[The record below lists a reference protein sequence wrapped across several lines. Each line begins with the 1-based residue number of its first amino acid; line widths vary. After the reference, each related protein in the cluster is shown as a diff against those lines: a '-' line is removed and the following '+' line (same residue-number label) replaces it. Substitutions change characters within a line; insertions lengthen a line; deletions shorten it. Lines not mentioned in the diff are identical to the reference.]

1 MTPDTYKGIKK
12 MNEEPS
18 ILIVDDEPQIVL
30 SSSVTLRAAGY
41 KNIFTAQDG
50 ADVMPLLAGHDL
62 DVVVLDLSMPGK
74 SGMELL
80 AEINSDHPRVQTIV
94 MTATNELETAV
105 ECIKSGA
112 FDYLVKPVDKNRF
125 ISAVN
130 KAIEMSALRD
140 EVFSLKERFLRIG
153 KSDTME
159 NEGAFCSIIT
169 RDKEMRTVFHY
180 VETVARSGQPILIT
194 GETGV
199 GKELV
204 AKAVHEL
211 SGRAG
216 GFVPVNVAGLD
227 DAMFSDALFGHK
239 KGSFTGAEQSREGF
253 IAQAA
258 GGTLFLDEIG
268 DVSEQSQVKLL
279 RLLQEQK
286 YYPIGSDVPRQC
298 DARIVVATNNDLQEL
313 IRKGRFR
320 KDLFY
325 RLRAHHVHI
334 PPLRERLDDV
344 PILLEYFLEQAAKS
358 LNKKVPSYTIELIT
372 LLKAYDYPGNVRE
385 LQAMVFDA
393 VARHTSGIL
402 PLSSFKKIIDKD
414 HHSLENCFPL
424 IVKNSKILLSGP
436 FPTLRETINSLITEA
451 LDRAD
456 GNQGIAAS
464 LLGITRQALNK
475 RINKKPADAE

>member
-1 MTPDTYKGIKK
+1 
-12 MNEEPS
+12 MNEEPA

-30 SSSVTLRAAGY
+30 SSSLTLRAAGY
-41 KNIFTAQDG
+41 KNILTAQDG
-50 ADVMPLLAGHDL
+50 RDVLPLITRHDIG
-62 DVVVLDLSMPGK
+62 VVVLDLSMPHK
-74 SGMELL
+74 SGTELL
-80 AEINSDHPRVQTIV
+80 AEITSGYPHVQTIV

-125 ISAVN
+125 ISAVK
-130 KAIEMSALRD
+130 KAVEMSALRD
-140 EVFSLKERFLRIG
+140 EVFSLKERLL
-153 KSDTME
+153 SDTME
-159 NEGAFCSIIT
+159 NEGAFCSIVT
-169 RDKEMRTVFHY
+169 RDKKMRSVFRY
-180 VETVARSGQPILIT
+180 VEAVARSGQPILIT
-194 GETGV
+194 GETGT

-204 AKAVHEL
+204 AKAVHDL
-211 SGRAG
+211 SGRTG
-216 GFVPVNVAGLD
+216 DFVPVNIAGLD
-227 DAMFSDALFGHK
+227 DTMFSDALFGHK
-239 KGSFTGAEQSREGF
+239 RGSYTGAEQSREGF

-268 DVSEQSQVKLL
+268 DVTEMSQVKLL
-279 RLLQEQK
+279 RLLQDQK

-298 DARIVVATNNDLQEL
+298 DARIVVATNQDLQGL
-313 IRKGRFR
+313 IQKGRFR

-334 PPLRERLDDV
+334 PPLRDRLDDV
-344 PILLEYFLEQAAKS
+344 SILLEHFLEQAAKS

-372 LLKAYDYPGNVRE
+372 LLSAYDYPGNVRE

-402 PLSSFKKIIDKD
+402 PLSSFKETISKD
-414 HHSLENCFPL
+414 RHSVENCFPL
-424 IVKNSKILLSGP
+424 NVKDSKLLLSGP
-436 FPTLRETINSLITEA
+436 FPTVRETINSLIDEA
-451 LDRAD
+451 LDRAN

-475 RINKKPADAE
+475 RINKKPASAE